1 MSIFDYFLNSCKML
15 EQIFETL
22 ELHSKIKKN
31 KYFINI
37 LYNIS
42 QCKTLRYFFEHNI
55 KESKMG
61 FSKFL
66 NSHKSKNASRIIKE
80 SNKRIRKSSRR
91 IHESDDDEEET
102 MTLDD
107 VRDLINSARTE
118 NVIFFVYHND
128 GNSYMKIES
137 DEFDDFA
144 RSYIDTYSAF
154 SFLRQYGDCD
164 LAGFVDNYGDYYDD
178 DSAIV
183 KEALEIVDGADSV
196 DDLDISDL
204 T

>member
-1 MSIFDYFLNSCKML
+1 
-15 EQIFETL
+15 
-22 ELHSKIKKN
+22 
-31 KYFINI
+31 
-37 LYNIS
+37 
-42 QCKTLRYFFEHNI
+42 
-55 KESKMG
+55 MG

-91 IHESDDDEEET
+91 IHESDDEDEEET

-118 NVIFFVYHND
+118 DVIRFVYNND
-128 GNSYMKIES
+128 GNSYMEIES

-144 RSYIDTYSAF
+144 RSYIDAHSAF
-154 SFLRQYGDCD
+154 EFLRDYCDCSLD
-164 LAGFVDNYGDYYDD
+164 GYVDNFGNCYDD

-204 T
+204 A

>member
-1 MSIFDYFLNSCKML
+1 
-15 EQIFETL
+15 
-22 ELHSKIKKN
+22 
-31 KYFINI
+31 
-37 LYNIS
+37 
-42 QCKTLRYFFEHNI
+42 
-55 KESKMG
+55 MG
-61 FSKFL
+61 FSKFK
-66 NSHKSKNASRIIKE
+66 NSHKFKNASRIIKE

-91 IHESDDDEEET
+91 IHESDDDEEDEK

-118 NVIFFVYHND
+118 DVIRFVSNND
-128 GNSYMKIES
+128 GNDYMEIES

-144 RSYIDTYSAF
+144 RNYIDTYSAF

-164 LAGFVDNYGDYYDD
+164 LAGFVDNYGYYYDD
-178 DSAIV
+178 DSHII
-183 KEALEIVDGADSV
+183 KEALEIVDRADSI

>member
-1 MSIFDYFLNSCKML
+1 
-15 EQIFETL
+15 
-22 ELHSKIKKN
+22 
-31 KYFINI
+31 
-37 LYNIS
+37 
-42 QCKTLRYFFEHNI
+42 
-55 KESKMG
+55 MG

-66 NSHKSKNASRIIKE
+66 NSHKSKKNASRIIKE

-91 IHESDDDEEET
+91 IHESDDEDEEET

-118 NVIFFVYHND
+118 DVIRFVSNNG
-128 GNSYMKIES
+128 GNSYMEIES

-154 SFLRQYGDCD
+154 SFLRDYCDCSLD
-164 LAGFVDNYGDYYDD
+164 GYVDNFGNCYDD
-178 DSAIV
+178 DSDIV
-183 KEALEIVDGADSV
+183 KEALEIVDRADSV

-204 T
+204 A

>member
-1 MSIFDYFLNSCKML
+1 
-15 EQIFETL
+15 
-22 ELHSKIKKN
+22 
-31 KYFINI
+31 
-37 LYNIS
+37 
-42 QCKTLRYFFEHNI
+42 
-55 KESKMG
+55 MG

-91 IHESDDDEEET
+91 IHESDDEDEEET

-118 NVIFFVYHND
+118 DVIRFVYNND
-128 GNSYMKIES
+128 GNSYMEIES

-144 RSYIDTYSAF
+144 RSYIDTHSAF
-154 SFLRQYGDCD
+154 EFLRDYCDCSLD
-164 LAGFVDNYGDYYDD
+164 GYVDNFGNCYDD

-204 T
+204 A

>member
-1 MSIFDYFLNSCKML
+1 
-15 EQIFETL
+15 
-22 ELHSKIKKN
+22 
-31 KYFINI
+31 
-37 LYNIS
+37 
-42 QCKTLRYFFEHNI
+42 
-55 KESKMG
+55 MG

-91 IHESDDDEEET
+91 IHESDDEDEEET

-118 NVIFFVYHND
+118 DVIRFVYNND
-128 GNSYMKIES
+128 GNSYMEIES

-144 RSYIDTYSAF
+144 RSYIDAHSAF
-154 SFLRQYGDCD
+154 EFLRDYCDCSLD
-164 LAGFVDNYGDYYDD
+164 GYVDNFGDYYDD

-204 T
+204 A

>member
-1 MSIFDYFLNSCKML
+1 
-15 EQIFETL
+15 
-22 ELHSKIKKN
+22 
-31 KYFINI
+31 
-37 LYNIS
+37 
-42 QCKTLRYFFEHNI
+42 
-55 KESKMG
+55 MG

-66 NSHKSKNASRIIKE
+66 NSHKSKKNASRIIKE

-91 IHESDDDEEET
+91 IHESDDDEDEEET

-118 NVIFFVYHND
+118 NVIRFVYNND
-128 GNSYMKIES
+128 GNSYMEIES

-144 RSYIDTYSAF
+144 RSYIDSYSAF

-183 KEALEIVDGADSV
+183 KEALEIVDRADSV

-204 T
+204 A

>member
-1 MSIFDYFLNSCKML
+1 
-15 EQIFETL
+15 
-22 ELHSKIKKN
+22 
-31 KYFINI
+31 
-37 LYNIS
+37 
-42 QCKTLRYFFEHNI
+42 
-55 KESKMG
+55 
-61 FSKFL
+61 
-66 NSHKSKNASRIIKE
+66 
-80 SNKRIRKSSRR
+80 
-91 IHESDDDEEET
+91 

-118 NVIFFVYHND
+118 DVIRFVYHND
-128 GNSYMKIES
+128 GNSYMEIES

-164 LAGFVDNYGDYYDD
+164 LAGFVDDYGDYYDD

-183 KEALEIVDGADSV
+183 KEALEIVDGANSV

-204 T
+204 A

>member
-1 MSIFDYFLNSCKML
+1 
-15 EQIFETL
+15 
-22 ELHSKIKKN
+22 
-31 KYFINI
+31 
-37 LYNIS
+37 
-42 QCKTLRYFFEHNI
+42 
-55 KESKMG
+55 MG

-66 NSHKSKNASRIIKE
+66 NSHKSKNALRIIKE

-91 IHESDDDEEET
+91 IHESDDDEDEK

-118 NVIFFVYHND
+118 NVIRFVYNND
-128 GNSYMKIES
+128 GNSYMEIES
-137 DEFDDFA
+137 EEFDDFA

-183 KEALEIVDGADSV
+183 KEALEIVDRADSV

-204 T
+204 A

>member
-1 MSIFDYFLNSCKML
+1 
-15 EQIFETL
+15 
-22 ELHSKIKKN
+22 
-31 KYFINI
+31 
-37 LYNIS
+37 
-42 QCKTLRYFFEHNI
+42 
-55 KESKMG
+55 MG

-91 IHESDDDEEET
+91 IHESDDDEDEEET

-118 NVIFFVYHND
+118 NVIRFVYNND
-128 GNSYMKIES
+128 GNSYMEIES

-183 KEALEIVDGADSV
+183 KEALEIVDRADSV

-204 T
+204 A

>member
-1 MSIFDYFLNSCKML
+1 
-15 EQIFETL
+15 
-22 ELHSKIKKN
+22 
-31 KYFINI
+31 
-37 LYNIS
+37 
-42 QCKTLRYFFEHNI
+42 
-55 KESKMG
+55 MG

-91 IHESDDDEEET
+91 IHESDDDDEDEEET

-118 NVIFFVYHND
+118 DVIRFVYNND
-128 GNSYMKIES
+128 GNSYMEIES

-144 RSYIDTYSAF
+144 RSYIDAHSAF
-154 SFLRQYGDCD
+154 EFLRDYCDCSLD
-164 LAGFVDNYGDYYDD
+164 GYVDNFGDYYDD

-204 T
+204 A

>member
-1 MSIFDYFLNSCKML
+1 MQNT
-15 EQIFETL
+15 E
-22 ELHSKIKKN
+22 N
-31 KYFINI
+31 
-37 LYNIS
+37 
-42 QCKTLRYFFEHNI
+42 FFELNI

-118 NVIFFVYHND
+118 DVIFFVYHND

-164 LAGFVDNYGDYYDD
+164 LAGFVDSYGDYYDD

-204 T
+204 A

>member
-1 MSIFDYFLNSCKML
+1 
-15 EQIFETL
+15 
-22 ELHSKIKKN
+22 
-31 KYFINI
+31 
-37 LYNIS
+37 
-42 QCKTLRYFFEHNI
+42 
-55 KESKMG
+55 MG

-107 VRDLINSARTE
+107 VRDLINS

>member
-1 MSIFDYFLNSCKML
+1 
-15 EQIFETL
+15 
-22 ELHSKIKKN
+22 
-31 KYFINI
+31 
-37 LYNIS
+37 
-42 QCKTLRYFFEHNI
+42 
-55 KESKMG
+55 MG

-91 IHESDDDEEET
+91 IHESDDDDEEET

-118 NVIFFVYHND
+118 DVIRFVYNND
-128 GNSYMKIES
+128 GSYYMEIES
-137 DEFDDFA
+137 DAFDEFA
-144 RSYIDTYSAF
+144 RSYIDAHSAF
-154 SFLRQYGDCD
+154 EFLRDYCDCSLD
-164 LAGFVDNYGDYYDD
+164 GYVDNFGNCYDD
-178 DSAIV
+178 DSDIV

-204 T
+204 A

>member
-1 MSIFDYFLNSCKML
+1 
-15 EQIFETL
+15 
-22 ELHSKIKKN
+22 
-31 KYFINI
+31 
-37 LYNIS
+37 
-42 QCKTLRYFFEHNI
+42 
-55 KESKMG
+55 MG

-118 NVIFFVYHND
+118 NVIRFVSNNG
-128 GNSYMKIES
+128 GNYYMEIES

-144 RSYIDTYSAF
+144 RSYIDTHSAF
-154 SFLRQYGDCD
+154 EFLRDYCDCSLDGYVDSFGDC
-164 LAGFVDNYGDYYDD
+164 YDD

-204 T
+204 A

>member
-1 MSIFDYFLNSCKML
+1 M
-15 EQIFETL
+15 Q
-22 ELHSKIKKN
+22 KN
-31 KYFINI
+31 TEI
-37 LYNIS
+37 
-42 QCKTLRYFFEHNI
+42 FFELNI

-61 FSKFL
+61 FSNFL

-91 IHESDDDEEET
+91 IHESDDEDEEET

-118 NVIFFVYHND
+118 NVIRFVYNND
-128 GNSYMKIES
+128 GNSYMEIES

-144 RSYIDTYSAF
+144 IDYINSHSAF
-154 SFLRQYGDCD
+154 EFLRDYGNCSLDGYVDNFGDC
-164 LAGFVDNYGDYYDD
+164 YDD
-178 DSAIV
+178 DSDIV
-183 KEALEIVDGADSV
+183 REALEIVDRADSV

-204 T
+204 A

>member
-1 MSIFDYFLNSCKML
+1 
-15 EQIFETL
+15 
-22 ELHSKIKKN
+22 
-31 KYFINI
+31 
-37 LYNIS
+37 
-42 QCKTLRYFFEHNI
+42 
-55 KESKMG
+55 MG

-91 IHESDDDEEET
+91 IHESDDEDEEET

-118 NVIFFVYHND
+118 DVIRFVYNND
-128 GNSYMKIES
+128 GNSYMEIES

-144 RSYIDTYSAF
+144 RSYIDAHSAF
-154 SFLRQYGDCD
+154 EFLRDYCDCSLD
-164 LAGFVDNYGDYYDD
+164 GYVDNFGDYYDD

-183 KEALEIVDGADSV
+183 KEALEIVDRADSV

-204 T
+204 A